1 MFVQFPW
8 GEKEPI
14 LMNKNKA
21 LNFYEK
27 ENCSNHIYAK
37 QKNYSKHQPQLLN
50 FKREKSIC
58 FQI

>member
-1 MFVQFPW
+1 MLGGV
-8 GEKEPI
+8 EPI

-37 QKNYSKHQPQLLN
+37 QKTIPNTNRNY
-50 FKREKSIC
+50 
-58 FQI
+58 